1 MQVVGVEGGRVLTD
15 GQSQRVTS
23 KEQGSGIQSLL
34 LAQALVRR
42 PLPPKEPLKIVKFK
56 YAKLTKSLGYEES
69 FLIESSRRCEI
80 FSG

>member
-34 LAQALVRR
+34 AQALVRR

-56 YAKLTKSLGYEES
+56 NAQLTKSLGYEES

-80 FSG
+80 FAG